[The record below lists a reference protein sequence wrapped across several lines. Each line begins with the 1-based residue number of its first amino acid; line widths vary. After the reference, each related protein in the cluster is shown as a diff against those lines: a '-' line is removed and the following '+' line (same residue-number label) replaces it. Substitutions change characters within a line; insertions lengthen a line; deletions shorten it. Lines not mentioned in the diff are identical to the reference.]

1 MRVQKEKLLKFIR
14 RRGQVTFC
22 DIEKFFDAC
31 GVNYKGD
38 TGILLSKPRLVAWNG
53 WNRRASRAFMEL
65 VAEGKVLMFSTDM
78 SCAPMPPAFRD
89 ANRLCHIDFV
99 PVIIQATGRCYNGND
114 T

>member
-1 MRVQKEKLLKFIR
+1 MRVQKDKLLKFIR

-31 GVNYKGD
+31 GVNYRGD

-89 ANRLCHIDFV
+89 VDKLCLLNYV
-99 PVIIQATGRCYNGND
+99 PVLIQAERR
-114 T
+114 